1 MAYLKRKSML
11 KLNQQLQKLCNM
23 AQVFNLQTFQMAAF
37 MTFENRVIH
46 SYSLTTKSGNWLVAT
61 KIPLILGFYIACTTI
76 ALAQTNS
83 NSTKNSNAAAN
94 TSASASSQAT
104 SGALSSIL
112 VTNPFGNSGTFRFRF
127 GSNNQS
133 GDSVGIKT
141 ADRMPD
147 ARNLEGL
154 EGGIAGAGDF
164 SNWSVWATP
173 VVSQFKNN
181 IQPYTSNGTVVIGM
195 AGLEYSHDDV
205 LISGVSVA
213 VNDTNSTTTYNNG
226 TYKTVGVTVSPYAV
240 YQINDLVMLDTSVGV
255 GGSNPT
261 TSAGGAT
268 GTTTYNSMF
277 AVMGLTNRTDFGNV
291 LLTPRV
297 SYSYYVD
304 KLGAYT
310 NSLGAYNASYNTYLG
325 QTQLGAQLA
334 YDTKLG
340 AQPFISAYQ
349 FFNTWNSNQM
359 GTTAPSV
366 YPSTYRFTAGVNASK
381 GIFYGTVSY
390 QIEKSVSQFRIY
402 GGFRF

>member
-1 MAYLKRKSML
+1 MMPKNRLI
-11 KLNQQLQKLCNM
+11 KLLSAFTIQFGNIHAVAKTLAITGLCLGAISAVS
-23 AQVFNLQTFQMAAF
+23 AQSTSNNNNAGV
-37 MTFENRVIH
+37 
-46 SYSLTTKSGNWLVAT
+46 
-61 KIPLILGFYIACTTI
+61 
-76 ALAQTNS
+76 NS
-83 NSTKNSNAAAN
+83 
-94 TSASASSQAT
+94 SARASSQTTANT
-104 SGALSSIL
+104 LSSIL

-127 GSNNQS
+127 GSNNQDNNF
-133 GDSVGIKT
+133 GLKT
-141 ADRMPD
+141 AGRMPD
-147 ARNLEGL
+147 ASNAEGL
-154 EGGIAGAGDF
+154 SGGIASAGDF
-164 SNWSVWATP
+164 SNWSLWATP
-173 VVSQFKNN
+173 VVSQFQNN
-181 IQPYTSNGTVVIGM
+181 IEPYTSRGSVVIGM
-195 AGLEYSHDDV
+195 AGLEYSYDDI

-240 YQINDLVMLDTSVGV
+240 YQINDLLMLDTSVGV

-261 TSAGGAT
+261 TNAGGAS
-268 GTTTYNSMF
+268 GTTSYNSMF
-277 AVMGLTNRTDFGNV
+277 AVMGLTNRTDIGNF

-297 SYSYYVD
+297 SYSYYID
-304 KLGAYT
+304 KLSAYT
-310 NSLGAYNASYNTYLG
+310 NSLGTYNASYNTYLG

-359 GTTAPSV
+359 GLTAPSV

-390 QIEKSVSQFRIY
+390 QIEKSVSQFRFY

>member
-1 MAYLKRKSML
+1 MTLKNRAINSFKLAAKSDSL
-11 KLNQQLQKLCNM
+11 SY
-23 AQVFNLQTFQMAAF
+23 T
-37 MTFENRVIH
+37 NRT
-46 SYSLTTKSGNWLVAT
+46 L
-61 KIPLILGFYIACTTI
+61 LIFSIYIACANI
-76 ALAQTNS
+76 ALAQSKSKSSNTNNNAGV
-83 NSTKNSNAAAN
+83 NS
-94 TSASASSQAT
+94 SARASSQTT
-104 SGALSSIL
+104 SGTLSSIL

-127 GSNNQS
+127 GSNNQN
-133 GDSVGIKT
+133 GDSVDIKT
-141 ADRMPD
+141 AGRMPD
-147 ARNLEGL
+147 STNAEGL
-154 EGGIAGAGDF
+154 VGGIAGAGDF
-164 SNWSVWATP
+164 SNWSIWATP

-181 IQPYTSNGTVVIGM
+181 IQPYTSQGTVVLGM
-195 AGLEYSHDDV
+195 AGLEYSHDDI

-240 YQINDLVMLDTSVGV
+240 YQIDDLLMLDTSVGV

-268 GTTTYNSMF
+268 GTTSYNSMF
-277 AVMGLTNRTDFGNV
+277 AVMGLTNRTDFGNF

-310 NSLGAYNASYNTYLG
+310 NSLGTYNSSYNTYLG

-340 AQPFISAYQ
+340 AQPFVSAYQ

-359 GTTAPSV
+359 GVTAPSV
-366 YPSTYRFTAGVNASK
+366 YPSTYRFTAGINASQ

>member
-1 MAYLKRKSML
+1 MILKHKTINLSPL
-11 KLNQQLQKLCNM
+11 YAKLGC
-23 AQVFNLQTFQMAAF
+23 A
-37 MTFENRVIH
+37 
-46 SYSLTTKSGNWLVAT
+46 SGLT
-61 KIPLILGFYIACTTI
+61 KILAILGFYLVCTSI
-76 ALAQTNS
+76 ALAQSNS
-83 NSTKNSNAAAN
+83 NNNAAAN
-94 TSASASSQAT
+94 TSARASTQIT
-104 SGALSSIL
+104 SGTLSSIL
-112 VTNPFGNSGTFRFRF
+112 VTNPFGNSGAFRFRF
-127 GSNNQS
+127 GNNNQDENLAVPKTASRTPDSNNL
-133 GDSVGIKT
+133 
-141 ADRMPD
+141 P
-147 ARNLEGL
+147 GL
-154 EGGIAGAGDF
+154 SGGISGAGDF
-164 SNWSVWATP
+164 SNWSIWATP

-195 AGLEYSHDDV
+195 AGLEYSHEDI
-205 LISGVSVA
+205 LISGISVA
-213 VNDTNSTTTYNNG
+213 VNDTNSNTTYNNG
-226 TYKTVGVTVSPYAV
+226 TYKTQGVTVSPYAV
-240 YQINDLVMLDTSVGV
+240 YQINDLLMLDGSVGV

-268 GTTTYNSMF
+268 GTTSYNSTF
-277 AVMGLTNRTDFGNV
+277 AVMGLTNRTDFRDF

-310 NSLGAYNASYNTYLG
+310 NSLGSYNSAYNTYLG

-349 FFNTWNSNQM
+349 FFNSWNSNQM
-359 GTTAPSV
+359 AITAPSV
-366 YPSTYRFTAGVNASK
+366 YPSTYRLTAGVNASK

>member
-1 MAYLKRKSML
+1 MTLKNRLIKPLSAL
-11 KLNQQLQKLCNM
+11 AIQFRNIHGSTKTLVILGLCLSSIN
-23 AQVFNLQTFQMAAF
+23 AAF
-37 MTFENRVIH
+37 
-46 SYSLTTKSGNWLVAT
+46 
-61 KIPLILGFYIACTTI
+61 
-76 ALAQTNS
+76 AQSTSNNNNAGVNS
-83 NSTKNSNAAAN
+83 
-94 TSASASSQAT
+94 SARASSQTTANT
-104 SGALSSIL
+104 LSSIL

-127 GSNNQS
+127 GSNDQS
-133 GDSVGIKT
+133 NDSLALKT
-141 ADRMPD
+141 AGRMPD
-147 ARNLEGL
+147 ATNAEGL
-154 EGGIAGAGDF
+154 SGGIAGAGDF
-164 SNWSVWATP
+164 SNWSIWATP
-173 VVSQFKNN
+173 VFSQFKNN
-181 IQPYTSNGTVVIGM
+181 IEPYTSRGSVVLGM
-195 AGLEYSHDDV
+195 AGLEYSYDDI

-226 TYKTVGVTVSPYAV
+226 TYKTIGVTVSPYAV

-261 TSAGGAT
+261 TTAGGAT
-268 GTTTYNSMF
+268 GTTSYNSMF
-277 AVMGLTNRTDFGNV
+277 AVMGLTNRTDMGNF

-297 SYSYYVD
+297 SYSYYID
-304 KLGAYT
+304 KLSAYT
-310 NSLGAYNASYNTYLG
+310 NSLGTYNTSYNTYLG

-359 GTTAPSV
+359 GLTAPSV

-390 QIEKSVSQFRIY
+390 QIEKSVSQFRFY

>member
-1 MAYLKRKSML
+1 MTLKNELITLFSTPVSEYRDLRVSARAL
-11 KLNQQLQKLCNM
+11 VVLGIFFATINPAS
-23 AQVFNLQTFQMAAF
+23 AQSA
-37 MTFENRVIH
+37 
-46 SYSLTTKSGNWLVAT
+46 S
-61 KIPLILGFYIACTTI
+61 
-76 ALAQTNS
+76 
-83 NSTKNSNAAAN
+83 N
-94 TSASASSQAT
+94 TSSTTNNNAGVNSSARASSQTTA
-104 SGALSSIL
+104 GALSSIL

-133 GDSVGIKT
+133 DDSFGIKT
-141 ADRMPD
+141 AGRMPD
-147 ARNLEGL
+147 ASNAEGL
-154 EGGIAGAGDF
+154 SGGIAGAGDF
-164 SNWSVWATP
+164 SNWSIWATP

-181 IQPYTSNGTVVIGM
+181 IEPYTSRGTVVIGM

-240 YQINDLVMLDTSVGV
+240 YQINDLLMLDTSVGV

-261 TSAGGAT
+261 TAAGGAT
-268 GTTTYNSMF
+268 GTTSYNSMF
-277 AVMGLTNRTDFGNV
+277 AVMGLTNRTDMGNF

-310 NSLGAYNASYNTYLG
+310 NSLGAYNAAYNTYLG

-359 GTTAPSV
+359 SITAPSV

-381 GIFYGTVSY
+381 GIFYGTASY

>member
-1 MAYLKRKSML
+1 MAQFKRKSML
-11 KLNQQLQKLCNM
+11 KLNQQYQKLCNM
-23 AQVFNLQTFQMAAF
+23 AEIPNFYFQYGCFMILQ
-37 MTFENRVIH
+37 NRLTNPF
-46 SYSLTTKSGNWLVAT
+46 SLPGTKFRNGYRAT
-61 KIPLILGFYIACTTI
+61 KILVILALGLSSIGIAS
-76 ALAQTNS
+76 AQSKS
-83 NSTKNSNAAAN
+83 NNNAAAN
-94 TSASASSQAT
+94 TSARASTLASSGT
-104 SGALSSIL
+104 LSSIL
-112 VTNPFGNSGTFRFRF
+112 VMNPFGNSGTFRFRF
-127 GSNNQS
+127 GSNDQG
-133 GDSVGIKT
+133 GDAIGIKT
-141 ADRMPD
+141 ASTMPD
-147 ARNLEGL
+147 ATNLEGL
-154 EGGIAGAGDF
+154 SGGIAGSGDF
-164 SNWSVWATP
+164 SNWSIWATP

-181 IQPYTSNGTVVIGM
+181 IEPYTSRGAVAIGM
-195 AGLEYSHDDV
+195 AGLEYNHDDI

-240 YQINDLVMLDTSVGV
+240 YQIDDLLMLDTSVGV

-261 TSAGGAT
+261 TTAGGAT
-268 GTTTYNSMF
+268 GTTSYNSMF
-277 AVMGLTNRTDFGNV
+277 AVMGLTNRTDMGDF

-310 NSLGAYNASYNTYLG
+310 NSLGTYNASYNTYLG

-381 GIFYGTVSY
+381 GIFYGTASY

>member
-1 MAYLKRKSML
+1 MTPSIKLTSPFFSPVAKRESLRGAAKAL
-11 KLNQQLQKLCNM
+11 ATLGLCC
-23 AQVFNLQTFQMAAF
+23 
-37 MTFENRVIH
+37 
-46 SYSLTTKSGNWLVAT
+46 
-61 KIPLILGFYIACTTI
+61 ACTN
-76 ALAQTNS
+76 LAVAQS
-83 NSTKNSNAAAN
+83 NSSN
-94 TSASASSQAT
+94 TSTNNNAGVNSSARASSQAT
-104 SGALSSIL
+104 AGALSSIL

-127 GSNNQS
+127 GSNNQ
-133 GDSVGIKT
+133 GNDSFGVKT
-141 ADRMPD
+141 AGRMPD
-147 ARNLEGL
+147 ASNAELL
-154 EGGIAGAGDF
+154 SGGIAGAGDF
-164 SNWSVWATP
+164 SNWSIWATP

-181 IQPYTSNGTVVIGM
+181 IEPYTSRGTVVLGM
-195 AGLEYSHDDV
+195 AGLEYSHDDI

-226 TYKTVGVTVSPYAV
+226 TYKTIGVTVSPYAV
-240 YQINDLVMLDTSVGV
+240 YQINDLLMLDTSVGV

-261 TSAGGAT
+261 TTAGGAT
-268 GTTTYNSMF
+268 GTTSYNSMF
-277 AVMGLTNRTDFGNV
+277 AVMGLTNRTDMGNF

-297 SYSYYVD
+297 SYSYYID
-304 KLGAYT
+304 KLSAYT
-310 NSLGAYNASYNTYLG
+310 NSLGSYNSAYNTYLG

-359 GTTAPSV
+359 GLTAPSV

-381 GIFYGTVSY
+381 GIFYGTASY

>member
-1 MAYLKRKSML
+1 MTAFTTLK
-11 KLNQQLQKLCNM
+11 
-23 AQVFNLQTFQMAAF
+23 A
-37 MTFENRVIH
+37 RVMY
-46 SYSLTTKSGNWLVAT
+46 SYKPKTKSENLSYVA
-61 KIPLILGFYIACTTI
+61 KIASILGSSIVFTNI
-76 ALAQTNS
+76 ALAQSSS
-83 NSTKNSNAAAN
+83 NSASTSNGNAAAN
-94 TSASASSQAT
+94 TSARASSLAT
-104 SGALSSIL
+104 AGSLSSIL
-112 VTNPFGNSGTFRFRF
+112 VTNPFGNSGAFRFRF

-133 GDSVGIKT
+133 DDSVGIKT

-147 ARNLEGL
+147 ATNADGL
-154 EGGIAGAGDF
+154 VGGISAAGDF

-181 IQPYTSNGTVVIGM
+181 IEPYTSKGTVAIGM
-195 AGLEYSHDDV
+195 AGLEYSHDDI

-213 VNDTNSTTTYNNG
+213 VSGTNSTTTYNNG

-240 YQINDLVMLDTSVGV
+240 YQINDLLMIDTSVGV

-261 TSAGGAT
+261 TTAGGAS
-268 GTTTYNSMF
+268 GTTSYNNMF
-277 AVMGLTNRTDFGNV
+277 AVMGLTNRTDFGNF

-297 SYSYYVD
+297 SYSYYID

-310 NSLGAYNASYNTYLG
+310 NSFSVYNASYNTYLG
-325 QTQLGAQLA
+325 QTQVGAQLA

-359 GTTAPSV
+359 ATTAPSV
-366 YPSTYRFTAGVNASK
+366 YPSTYRFTAGVNVSK
-381 GIFYGTVSY
+381 SIFYGTASY